1 MMMPVQAA
9 GFAVGVLLLAVP
21 WPTPSSAQQAA
32 VADPFV
38 QLDAAKLQL
47 GDGKLRG
54 AGELMAEI
62 SLDGCEGYVREEVL
76 FQQLLI
82 TAALLSGTHYVHAEV
97 ARLDFPEQGYHDWLS
112 SERDVFAAQFA
123 QLAGSYLAAT
133 TDGPT
138 LDFVR
143 FRLPVVTIEHLA
155 DVELYS
161 DPEILRPAAVNWVDE
176 REGLGRGV
184 IAGQARVALVLA
196 AARFYDREQAASS
209 LFEVN
214 ARLANG
220 VPLDYAAV
228 LDWLAET
235 ASLAANDN
243 EELRQLAIRVDTRL
257 LSLAAA
263 EVDDS
268 FRQRAAERQ
277 TANNGEAN
285 PSE

>member
-1 MMMPVQAA
+1 MMMPARLAGIAA
-9 GFAVGVLLLAVP
+9 EVLLLVML
-21 WPTPSSAQQAA
+21 WPTPPSAQETTA
-32 VADPFV
+32 ADPFV
-38 QLDAAKLQL
+38 QLDTAKLQL

-54 AGELMAEI
+54 ASELMAEI
-62 SLDGCEGYVREEVL
+62 PLDGCEDYVREEVL

-82 TAALLSGTHYVHAEV
+82 TAALLSGTHYVHAEI
-97 ARLDFPEQGYHDWLS
+97 ARLDFAEQGYRDWLS
-112 SERDVFAAQFA
+112 SERDVYAAQFA
-123 QLAGSYLAAT
+123 QLARSYLAAT
-133 TDGPT
+133 TDGPA

-161 DPEILRPAAVNWVDE
+161 DPEILRPAAVNWADE

-214 ARLANG
+214 ERLASG

-235 ASLAANDN
+235 ASLAANEN
-243 EELRQLAIRVDTRL
+243 QELRRLAISLDSRL

-263 EVDDS
+263 DVDES

-277 TANNGEAN
+277 AANNWEAN

>member
-1 MMMPVQAA
+1 MMMPAQAA
-9 GFAVGVLLLAVP
+9 GIAAGVLLLAML
-21 WPTPSSAQQAA
+21 WPTPPSAQEAA
-32 VADPFV
+32 AADPFV

-62 SLDGCEGYVREEVL
+62 PLDGCEDYVREEVL

-82 TAALLSGTHYVHAEV
+82 TAALLSGMHYVHAEV
-97 ARLDFPEQGYHDWLS
+97 ERLDFAEQGYRDWLS

-133 TDGPT
+133 TDGPA

-161 DPEILRPAAVNWVDE
+161 DPEILRPAAVNWADE

-228 LDWLAET
+228 LDWLA
-235 ASLAANDN
+235 
-243 EELRQLAIRVDTRL
+243 
-257 LSLAAA
+257 
-263 EVDDS
+263 
-268 FRQRAAERQ
+268 
-277 TANNGEAN
+277 NNGEAG
-285 PSE
+285 SSD